1 MQLSNVSDAGLS
13 PMGNPQFRRVF
24 PLEFDLVLHLYLRL
38 FSRFASQTR
47 DNKYLRMSF
56 TEEIAEQ
63 AKLAAADAG
72 FDLAGIAPVR
82 PEDLPE
88 LSAFVEWVDA
98 GCAGEMKYLE
108 TRTEAGD
115 LRRSSATNAAP
126 WVRSMVVC
134 ALNYNADKPY
144 SVVAAD
150 PQRGWIS
157 RYAWGSK
164 DYHDALLPRLKQV
177 EAVIKQL
184 AGDRGMTIETRSYV
198 DTGPI
203 LERVYARHAGIGWIG
218 KNTCIIHPKMGSW
231 LFLGVILTSLELPTD
246 TATPDRCGSCTRCI
260 DACPTNAIV
269 APGKLDARL
278 CIAYLT
284 IEKRGTVPEELRSEM
299 GHHIFGCDICQ
310 DVCPWNNKA
319 GNAPPTSLPEFQPQ
333 EPLYHPELRWLAQ
346 MDEETYRRVFRGSPV
361 KRTKHSGLKRNVAIA
376 MGNSGN
382 PEFVADLRKL
392 ADESDPVVA
401 EHAAWAITKLEGK

>member
-1 MQLSNVSDAGLS
+1 MA
-13 PMGNPQFRRVF
+13 
-24 PLEFDLVLHLYLRL
+24 
-38 FSRFASQTR
+38 
-47 DNKYLRMSF
+47 F
-56 TEEIAEQ
+56 TEEIAQ
-63 AKLAAADAG
+63 AAKLAAVEAG

-82 PEDLPE
+82 QEDLPE

-98 GCAGEMKYLE
+98 GRAGEMKYLE
-108 TRTEAGD
+108 SRTAAGE

-134 ALNYNADKPY
+134 ALNYSADKPY
-144 SVVAAD
+144 SVAAND

-164 DYHDALLPRLKQV
+164 DYHDALLPRLQQV
-177 EAVIKQL
+177 EAAIKQL
-184 AGDRGMTIETRSYV
+184 GNERGVTIETRSYV

-218 KNTCIIHPKMGSW
+218 KNTCIIHPKLGSW
-231 LFLGVILTSLELPTD
+231 LFLGVILTSLELPAD

-260 DACPTNAIV
+260 DACPTQAII

-319 GNAPPTSLPEFQPQ
+319 GNAPPTSLPEFQPKEQ
-333 EPLYHPELRWLAQ
+333 LYHPELRWLAQ
-346 MDEETYRRVFRGSPV
+346 MEEETYRRVFRGSPV
-361 KRTKHSGLKRNVAIA
+361 KRTKYSGLKRNVAIA

-382 PEFVADLRKL
+382 KEFVEDLETM
-392 ADESDPVVA
+392 AAGSDPVVA
-401 EHAAWAITKLEGK
+401 EHAEWAIKKLKEK

>member
-1 MQLSNVSDAGLS
+1 MA
-13 PMGNPQFRRVF
+13 FI
-24 PLEFDLVLHLYLRL
+24 
-38 FSRFASQTR
+38 
-47 DNKYLRMSF
+47 
-56 TEEIAEQ
+56 EEIAEQ

-82 PEDLPE
+82 QGDLPE

-98 GCAGEMKYLE
+98 GRAGEMKYLE

-134 ALNYNADKPY
+134 ALNYSADKPY
-144 SVVAAD
+144 SVEAND

-164 DYHDALLPRLKQV
+164 DYHDALLPRLRQV
-177 EAVIKQL
+177 EAAIQQL
-184 AGDRGMTIETRSYV
+184 AGERGMTIETRSYV

-218 KNTCIIHPKMGSW
+218 KNTCIIHPKLGSW

-246 TATPDRCGSCTRCI
+246 SATPDRCGSCTRCI

-284 IEKRGTVPEELRSEM
+284 IEKRGTVPEDLRSEM

-333 EPLYHPELRWLAQ
+333 EQLYHPELRWLSQ

-361 KRTKHSGLKRNVAIA
+361 KRTKYSGLKRNVAIA

-382 PEFVADLRKL
+382 REFVADLRKL
-392 ADESDPVVA
+392 VGESDPVVA

>member
-1 MQLSNVSDAGLS
+1 MA
-13 PMGNPQFRRVF
+13 
-24 PLEFDLVLHLYLRL
+24 
-38 FSRFASQTR
+38 
-47 DNKYLRMSF
+47 F
-56 TEEIAEQ
+56 TEEIAQ
-63 AKLAAADAG
+63 SAKLAAADAG

-82 PEDLPE
+82 TEDLPE

-98 GCAGEMKYLE
+98 GRAGEMKYLE

-115 LRRSSATNAAP
+115 LRRSAATNAAP

-134 ALNYNADKPY
+134 ALNYSADKPY
-144 SVVAAD
+144 SVEAND

-157 RYAWGSK
+157 RYAWGTK
-164 DYHDALLPRLKQV
+164 DYHDALLPRLRQV
-177 EAVIKQL
+177 EAAIKQL
-184 AGDRGMTIETRSYV
+184 AGENGITVETRSYV

-218 KNTCIIHPKMGSW
+218 KNTCIIHQKMGSW
-231 LFLGVILTSLELPTD
+231 LFLGVILTSLELPAD
-246 TATPDRCGSCTRCI
+246 TAATDRCGSCTRCI

-284 IEKRGTVPEELRSEM
+284 IEKRGAVPEELRSHM
-299 GHHIFGCDICQ
+299 GHQIFGCDICQ

-333 EPLYHPELRWLAQ
+333 EQLYHPDLHWLAQ
-346 MDEETYRRVFRGSPV
+346 LDEDAYRRVFRGSPV
-361 KRTKHSGLKRNVAIA
+361 KRTKYSGLKRNVAIA
-376 MGNSGN
+376 MGNSG
-382 PEFVADLRKL
+382 EKKFLMDLQEM
-392 ADESDPVVA
+392 AGGSDPVVA
-401 EHAAWAITKLEGK
+401 EHAAWAITKLEDK

>member
-1 MQLSNVSDAGLS
+1 MQ
-13 PMGNPQFRRVF
+13 
-24 PLEFDLVLHLYLRL
+24 E
-38 FSRFASQTR
+38 
-47 DNKYLRMSF
+47 
-56 TEEIAEQ
+56 
-63 AKLAAADAG
+63 
-72 FDLAGIAPVR
+72 
-82 PEDLPE
+82 EDLPE

-98 GCAGEMKYLE
+98 GRAGEMKFLE
-108 TRTEAGD
+108 SRTETGE
-115 LRRSSATNAAP
+115 LRRSAAKNAAP

-134 ALNYNADKPY
+134 ALNYSADRPY
-144 SVVAAD
+144 SIEVRD
-150 PQRGWIS
+150 PERGWIS

-177 EAVIKQL
+177 EAAIRQ
-184 AGDRGMTIETRSYV
+184 AANDRGTSVETRSYV

-218 KNTCIIHPKMGSW
+218 KNTCIINQKLGSW
-231 LFLGVILTSLELPTD
+231 LFLGVVLTSLELAPD
-246 TATPDRCGSCTRCI
+246 LPAADRCGSCTRCI
-260 DACPTNAIV
+260 DACPTQAIL

-284 IEKRGTVPEELRSEM
+284 IEKRGTIPEELRPGM

-333 EPLYHPELRWLAQ
+333 PAIYHPELRRLAQ
-346 MDEETYRRVFRGSPV
+346 MDEETWRQTFRGSPV
-361 KRTKHSGLKRNVAIA
+361 KRAKYAGLRRNVAIA

-382 PEFVADLRKL
+382 QEFVEDLKKL
-392 ADESDPVVA
+392 ARDPDPVVA
-401 EHAAWAITKLEGK
+401 EHAAWALQKLARS

>member
-1 MQLSNVSDAGLS
+1 MA
-13 PMGNPQFRRVF
+13 
-24 PLEFDLVLHLYLRL
+24 
-38 FSRFASQTR
+38 
-47 DNKYLRMSF
+47 F
-56 TEEIAEQ
+56 TQEIAQ
-63 AKLAAADAG
+63 GAKLAATDAG

-82 PEDLPE
+82 TEDLPE

-98 GCAGEMKYLE
+98 GRAGEMKYLE

-115 LRRSSATNAAP
+115 LRRSAATNAAP

-134 ALNYNADKPY
+134 GLNYSADKPY
-144 SVVAAD
+144 SVEAND

-157 RYAWGSK
+157 RYAWGTK

-177 EAVIKQL
+177 EAAIKQL
-184 AGDRGMTIETRSYV
+184 ASERGMTVETRSYV

-218 KNTCIIHPKMGSW
+218 KNTCIIHQKMGSW
-231 LFLGVILTSLELPTD
+231 LFLGVILTSLELPAD
-246 TATPDRCGSCTRCI
+246 SAGADRCGSCTRCI
-260 DACPTNAIV
+260 DACPTDAIV

-284 IEKRGTVPEELRSEM
+284 IEKRGTVPEELRSHM
-299 GHHIFGCDICQ
+299 GHQIFGCDICQ

-333 EPLYHPELRWLAQ
+333 EQLYHPDLHWLAQ
-346 MDEETYRRVFRGSPV
+346 LDEDAYRRVFRGSPV
-361 KRTKHSGLKRNVAIA
+361 KRTKYSGLRRNVAIA
-376 MGNSGN
+376 MGNSG
-382 PEFVADLRKL
+382 EKKFLADLQEM
-392 ADESDPVVA
+392 AGGSDPVVA
-401 EHAAWAITKLEGK
+401 EHAAWAITKLEDT

>member
-1 MQLSNVSDAGLS
+1 MA
-13 PMGNPQFRRVF
+13 
-24 PLEFDLVLHLYLRL
+24 
-38 FSRFASQTR
+38 
-47 DNKYLRMSF
+47 F
-56 TEEIAEQ
+56 TEEIAQ
-63 AKLAAADAG
+63 AAKLAAAEAG

-82 PEDLPE
+82 QEDLPE

-98 GCAGEMKYLE
+98 GRAGEMKYLE
-108 TRTEAGD
+108 SRNEAGE

-134 ALNYNADKPY
+134 ALNYSADKPY
-144 SVVAAD
+144 SVAAND

-157 RYAWGSK
+157 RYAWGCK
-164 DYHDALLPRLKQV
+164 DYHDALLPRLQQV
-177 EAVIKQL
+177 EAAIKQL
-184 AGDRGMTIETRSYV
+184 GHERGVTVETRSYV

-218 KNTCIIHPKMGSW
+218 KNTCIIHPKLGSW
-231 LFLGVILTSLELPTD
+231 LFLGVILTSLELPAD

-260 DACPTNAIV
+260 EACPTQAIV

-284 IEKRGTVPEELRSEM
+284 IEKRGAVPEELRSEM

-319 GNAPPTSLPEFQPQ
+319 GNAPPTSLPEFQPKEQ
-333 EPLYHPELRWLAQ
+333 LYHPELHWLAQ

-361 KRTKHSGLKRNVAIA
+361 KRAKYSGLKRNVAIA

-382 PEFVADLRKL
+382 KEFVEDLETM
-392 ADESDPVVA
+392 AAESDPVVA
-401 EHAAWAITKLEGK
+401 EHAAWAINKLKEK

>member
-1 MQLSNVSDAGLS
+1 MA
-13 PMGNPQFRRVF
+13 
-24 PLEFDLVLHLYLRL
+24 
-38 FSRFASQTR
+38 
-47 DNKYLRMSF
+47 F
-56 TEEIAEQ
+56 TEEIAQ
-63 AKLAAADAG
+63 AAKLAAADAG

-82 PEDLPE
+82 TEDLPE

-98 GCAGEMKYLE
+98 GRAGEMKYLE
-108 TRTEAGD
+108 SRTETGD
-115 LRRSSATNAAP
+115 LRRSAATNAAP

-134 ALNYNADKPY
+134 ALNYSADKPY
-144 SVVAAD
+144 SVEVDD
-150 PQRGWIS
+150 PARGWIS
-157 RYAWGSK
+157 RYAWGTK

-177 EAVIKQL
+177 EAAIKQL
-184 AGDRGMTIETRSYV
+184 ASERGMSVETRSYV

-231 LFLGVILTSLELPTD
+231 LFLGVILTSLDLPAD
-246 TATPDRCGSCTRCI
+246 TAAPDRCGSCTRCI

-284 IEKRGTVPEELRSEM
+284 IEKRGTVPEELRPAM

-333 EPLYHPELRWLAQ
+333 EQLYHPDLHWLAQ
-346 MDEETYRRVFRGSPV
+346 LDEESYRRVFRGSPV
-361 KRTKHSGLKRNVAIA
+361 KRTKYAGLKRNVAIA

-382 PEFVADLRKL
+382 KEFVSDLQKI
-392 ADESDPVVA
+392 ADEGDPVVA
-401 EHAAWAITKLEGK
+401 EHAEWALRKLEG